1 MTLTDLLLLLCCSLS
16 TVSLYHVFSF
26 LFTFSSA
33 FLSHDLHFCA
43 NISTK
48 TNKHLLSYSTT
59 SLNPILSFL
68 PLSPLSLASSY
79 SSLIRQF
86 HQPATRYTLLDPA
99 LPMVVTAGD
108 SQSRCYTNSTHHW
121 GWCWCWYSVGVCVIQ
136 IPHEAREPSP
146 QHPSQ
151 YHHQPGTSQSI
162 GPYQRSGH
170 QNPFTPPPTNTPRG
184 SNGAMG
190 ETARFI
196 SSHEQMSH
204 GHI

>member
-1 MTLTDLLLLLCCSLS
+1 MSSLDFQLCLFVTSFALLCQYIYKNKQ
-16 TVSLYHVFSF
+16 TPSF
-26 LFTFSSA
+26 LFYHFTQSHPLISA
-33 FLSHDLHFCA
+33 
-43 NISTK
+43 
-48 TNKHLLSYSTT
+48 
-59 SLNPILSFL
+59 
-68 PLSPLSLASSY
+68 PLSPLPCQQLLFPNPSISLAGHPLHIARPCTHTPS
-79 SSLIRQF
+79 
-86 HQPATRYTLLDPA
+86 P
-99 LPMVVTAGD
+99 PMVVTAGD

-121 GWCWCWYSVGVCVIQ
+121 SWCWCWCTVGVSVAQ
-136 IPHEAREPSP
+136 IPHEAGEPFP

-162 GPYQRSGH
+162 GPYQPSGH